1 MDNIS
6 KELHIFLINLGDN
19 PKLVSHQVEHYVE
32 HLLHLLTTLHDQR
45 LISFYGL
52 FGNTRL
58 TLRQLAEALDETDAQ
73 TAEKMACDLRR
84 LSITPEWQM
93 LKNLIK
99 TK

>member
-19 PKLVSHQVEHYVE
+19 PKLVSHQVEH
-32 HLLHLLTTLHDQR
+32 LLHLVPTLHEQR

-58 TLRQLAEALDETDAQ
+58 TLRQLAEALNETDVQ
-73 TAEKMACDLRR
+73 TAEEIACDLRR
-84 LSITPEWQM
+84 LAITPEWQM